1 MAQPGR
7 QVQTKIKYFDD
18 PGVPLVPMIIGGP
31 EPGKPQ
37 PKVEIPTT
45 ITDVT
50 GREDEFTLDVQ
61 GFHYVKHES
70 QVTNW
75 DDDEEIKRLNI
86 FRTYFERSWP
96 VLSCEHGL
104 SWLGIAMIVMGCQVL
119 ANTTDPTFS
128 AETIGLPLWR
138 LILASGILAITFG
151 FFNVISSIIFRDG
164 HNGINARNIR
174 SDGTLASGKNSFV
187 DGYSV
192 RSNSIRNEKQ
202 ANKFKRFTQKFPA
215 PWNKSNTTAAARPNI
230 SGPIIP
236 DVEQG
241 HASDSDRDWD
251 EDRRSPIMPDI
262 NRPPTAMH
270 PMNTG
275 NTRFTKYSE
284 ASGMTRF

>member
-1 MAQPGR
+1 MFNLSENSSLRGSGHMVLNVFRA
-7 QVQTKIKYFDD
+7 FN
-18 PGVPLVPMIIGGP
+18 IIGLLAVSASAWVMIVMSILKGHFAFF
-31 EPGKPQ
+31 
-37 PKVEIPTT
+37 VSASHF
-45 ITDVT
+45 
-50 GREDEFTLDVQ
+50 FTFSIAVFLIVS
-61 GFHYVKHES
+61 E
-70 QVTNW
+70 
-75 DDDEEIKRLNI
+75 LNI

-192 RSNSIRNEKQ
+192 RSNSIRDEKQ